1 MSGESRDDGL
11 FGKATARSN
20 GGTASAG
27 EVVAVGA
34 SDAFDDAELAQ
45 TGELSR
51 EGGGRALGEQRP
63 QVGAAQAGDVE
74 AGTLQGRE
82 QALLDAA
89 EKVDALEIAPIDGT
103 RLGEPIERADAG
115 REIVQTGEVFEIT
128 TVATGPMNG
137 LSLRDLAADDGPI
150 IVIGHD
156 FDQRVA
162 RMVAA
167 LYPDRVES
175 VIMLGAGGKVP
186 MRPGRR
192 CGR

>member
-1 MSGESRDDGL
+1 MFGE
-11 FGKATARSN
+11 ATARSN

-45 TGELSR
+45 AGELSG
-51 EGGGRALGEQRP
+51 EGGGRALGEYRP
-63 QVGAAQAGDVE
+63 QIGAAQAGDVE

-89 EKVDALEIAPIDGT
+89 EKVEALEIAPIDGT

-128 TVATGPMNG
+128 TVATEQDFTQIDEAIDRLSDGGRGRGLPGP
-137 LSLRDLAADDGPI
+137 AD
-150 IVIGHD
+150 
-156 FDQRVA
+156 
-162 RMVAA
+162 
-167 LYPDRVES
+167 
-175 VIMLGAGGKVP
+175 VP
-186 MRPGRR
+186 P
-192 CGR
+192 CGSA